1 MAQRT
6 ADGLQYILKLAENI
20 YNMVTPGIP
29 KDWLSSDLTVAQ
41 LRVMLV
47 LHSEGPSRMG
57 AISSGLDVA
66 LSTATGIVDNL
77 VKKGLVAREADPN
90 DRRAVICRLS
100 PEGQESINRLW
111 SSSRFQMEKL
121 FDGLTDEELEKAAEV
136 AQMLFDNVSRNSGK
150 GKRG

>member
-6 ADGLQYILKLAENI
+6 ADGLQYILKLAEDI
-20 YNMVTPGIP
+20 YNMVTPGIS